1 MKPLKWKL
9 MDKTEF
15 GQNKIEFE
23 REIIFIGSY

>member
-1 MKPLKWKL
+1 MESRKW

-23 REIIFIGSY
+23 REIIFLGPY